1 MLIPSSFGAHFVLK
15 GEKRHKLV
23 EIVNQDSQKTIFFFI
38 GHSPR
43 LTLPASDSELDTE
56 EEDDSYCK
64 ENNHIEKNSENQ
76 INEPLEK
83 SHLQMNSC
91 SVSTGTIRKKPK
103 KVISTEAFQ
112 ASVAERE
119 ALAAAANL
127 TLLPDEPP
135 NRLINVVGHALRHG
149 KTVVY
154 EVMRTAA
161 RQPDGE
167 LIPVGGR
174 QQGVPVILRELV
186 LPGGFDLVSPSFTI
200 TIDSLALMLAR
211 GGGELFE
218 DISSVCI
225 APVSS
230 YPNGYYLLQL
240 SEGLLF

>member
-1 MLIPSSFGAHFVLK
+1 MLDDECEDETLDKFTHTYISDDEGA
-15 GEKRHKLV
+15 
-23 EIVNQDSQKTIFFFI
+23 
-38 GHSPR
+38 
-43 LTLPASDSELDTE
+43 ASDSELDTE

-135 NRLINVVGHALRHG
+135 NRLINVVGQALRHG

-167 LIPVGGR
+167 LIPVGGLGTTASSTNLTTLQTNSQIDGALKNHQEGKR
-174 QQGVPVILRELV
+174 CSIFLSVIFHPSVQSSLNYTFKLYECYKSMRLRDCLGKTKSNDEVWYIIYLVPPYTNVNV
-186 LPGGFDLVSPSFTI
+186 FK
-200 TIDSLALMLAR
+200 
-211 GGGELFE
+211 
-218 DISSVCI
+218 
-225 APVSS
+225 
-230 YPNGYYLLQL
+230 
-240 SEGLLF
+240 